1 MAKLDFTAQNI
12 IAYAL
17 DTNEFFRISKC
28 KTAKEM
34 WDTLKST
41 HGNIDESKEVRSRSQ
56 ARRKMRQNR
65 KSLNLCFMA
74 KRKMT

>member
-1 MAKLDFTAQNI
+1 MAKLDCTAQNI

-28 KTAKEM
+28 KSAKEM
-34 WDTLKST
+34 WDTLKAT
-41 HGNIDESKEVRSRSQ
+41 HGNINESKEVRSRSQ

-65 KSLNLCFMA
+65 KKPQPLLHGQ
-74 KRKMT
+74 KGR